1 MANDKLE
8 KIAAEL
14 LSRFNLALYQLKRS
28 HLMLW
33 EKQFYAER
41 LGLSVGDFNEV
52 LDYIK
57 SGQYQSLNKKK

>member
-1 MANDKLE
+1 MSNDKLE

-33 EKQFYAER
+33 EKEFYAER

-52 LDYIK
+52 LNYIK